1 MKNQNRLLLLA
12 AIAAGMTAC
21 SDENPWEG
29 DPGQGGL
36 KLNVRT
42 DASVQVTAST
52 RAAGTDAN
60 APAAADFSVKLEKGD
75 GSYSKTW
82 NLLEDFNNETSFST
96 GAYTLTA
103 FYGNPEEEGPER
115 PYYEGKSEVQVLE
128 ARETP
133 VELTATLANCMVS
146 VDYTD
151 SFKKYFSTWKAQ
163 VHSEGHTYVDIP
175 QGETRP
181 MYINPGNV
189 DLAISVTR
197 MNGQEV
203 RLQPANFKAEKQHHY
218 RLTFDV
224 KGGTGDAQLT
234 ISFDDALVQ
243 EEVNIDLTDEL
254 FTSKAPEVKASGFTD
269 GQTIELLSKSTPEN
283 QLKYTVVAHGG
294 MKEVMLTVAGADYTP
309 SFGKELNLI
318 GAPQTVQEQLAN
330 EGVKV
335 IGLFKNPDKMASI
348 DITDFVGNLPG
359 GDYTISVI
367 AKDMFT
373 RVSEPITLNVT
384 SVPMTLEAEPQL
396 GLFGTTSANVKV
408 SYNGSN
414 PKEDITFKAMNRN
427 GVYVDAPTVSVTETT
442 RTRSIPVRDWL
453 FNISLPDTDREQIP
467 VKIYLKGSEVK
478 QVNVQLTQPE
488 YTVES
493 DGYATKAAL
502 KINSDESLKA
512 SIVNALH
519 VWASPEASNLRF
531 VRDPENGFVWLHG
544 LAPNTKYT
552 VEIALSAN
560 ASSENKKSVAFTTEA
575 ATAIPNGDFSQTH
588 ETINTGTINSG
599 GEYTGTRFSS
609 PTYFHKSSIV
619 RSEPTGWASIN
630 GKTCWTGSDPK
641 NTWFMVPSTYAEN
654 GEVVIRSV
662 AYSNNGTLPGL
673 DKTTARHYNPTA
685 PTFKDS
691 EYVAGELF
699 LGSYSFNGTESRNEG
714 INFGSRPSTV
724 SFQYRYSPLNSETAH
739 VIIEVLDAAG
749 NVISSSSSN
758 LGAAASNTNK
768 TLVLPAYAFGS
779 KASKLKIKFLSSSAA
794 KPSVN
799 IPSGSALN
807 DGTGAMGAGTKGA
820 NDYAAYAAGS
830 VLTIDNVSVGYTDS
844 SASAA
849 RKRGAKAVKRV
860 VKVRKA
866 RK

>member
-203 RLQPANFKAEKQHHY
+203 SLQPANFKAEKQHHY

-544 LAPNTKYT
+544 LTPGTKYT

-560 ASSENKKSVAFTTEA
+560 ASSENKKSVEFTTEA
-575 ATAIPNGDFSQTH
+575 ATAIPNGDFSATT
-588 ETINTGTINSG
+588 ETINISDVKVG
-599 GEYTGTRFSS
+599 GEFRNTAAIWKQNMT
-609 PTYFHKSSIV
+609 SIV
-619 RSEPTGWASIN
+619 RSTPNGWAN
-630 GKTCWTGSDPK
+630 LNELTCYTGSSNK
-641 NTWFMVPSTYAEN
+641 NTWFLVPSTYSEN
-654 GEVVIRSV
+654 GEVVIRTV
-662 AYSNNGTLPGL
+662 GYSHNGTDP
-673 DKTTARHYNPTA
+673 ARSGNAANSTYYNTNA
-685 PTFKDS
+685 PAESDLTK
-691 EYVAGELF
+691 VAGELF
-699 LGSYSFNGTESRNEG
+699 LGNYSFNGSASRTDG
-714 INFGSRPSTV
+714 ITFGSRPSSL
-724 SFQYRYSPLNSETAH
+724 SFNYRYAPMTGESGLAK
-739 VIIEVLDAAG
+739 IEVLNAAG
-749 NVISSSSSN
+749 AVISS
-758 LGAAASNTNK
+758 AEK
-768 TLVLPAYAFGS
+768 TLTASESMQNVTISLPAYAFGS
-779 KASKLKIKFLSSSAA
+779 KASTLRINFKSSTAA
-794 KPSVN
+794 SPAVTILTGRALDDGATYGDRN
-799 IPSGSALN
+799 IPAN
-807 DGTGAMGAGTKGA
+807 TTKA
-820 NDYAAYAAGS
+820 KATGS

-849 RKRGAKAVKRV
+849 RKRGTKAVKRV